1 MPTGPGTYGS
11 KKGRPP
17 EKDKQDKKDKPRSFQ
32 KLKKKEQDTSSEAS
46 KMFLKKKKGK

>member
-17 EKDKQDKKDKPRSFQ
+17 EKDKKDKPRSFQ

-46 KMFLKKKKGK
+46 KLFLTKKGK